1 VKSLA
6 TLMAWGTALLAQLAP
21 MLARSG
27 AALSGRQ
34 GKIVALARALMVG
47 ERFVLLDEP
56 FQGPSPKP
64 PARP

>member
-1 VKSLA
+1 
-6 TLMAWGTALLAQLAP
+6 

-27 AALSGRQ
+27 GALSGGQ
-34 GKIVALARALMVG
+34 GKIVAVARALMVG

>member
-1 VKSLA
+1 
-6 TLMAWGTALLAQLAP
+6 MGWGTALLAA
-21 MLARSG
+21 AG
-27 AALSGRQ
+27 AD
-34 GKIVALARALMVG
+34 ARALMVG